1 VEEKMSA
8 AQKYSEKYFRF
19 ESDINAKP
27 IVGHRHYHDAF
38 EIYYLEDGECRY
50 FIDNK
55 SYDVRAGDVIL
66 VPEGVIHHTAYRE
79 GVHSRKLLYCSRATI
94 PASVTDR
101 LASLFYLYRNESI
114 SPQIKEIFEEIERE
128 SALADPFSLDVI
140 SARVELLFLLMARNK
155 NTCPDTS
162 EGNGYVTAAVEYV
175 RRNFGSE
182 VKLCDAAREISVS
195 PEHLSRVFKKETGF
209 GFCEYLTLIR
219 LKNAEELL
227 LNRPDMSVSDVAYA
241 CGFND
246 SNYFCERFKKS
257 YGAPP
262 LKYRKGLEKA

>member
-1 VEEKMSA
+1 MS
-8 AQKYSEKYFRF
+8 QKYSEKYLRF

-55 SYDVRAGDVIL
+55 SYDVKQGDLIL
-66 VPEGVIHHTAYRE
+66 VPEGVIHHTSYRD
-79 GVHSRKLLYCSRATI
+79 GIHSRKLLYCSRSLI
-94 PASVTDR
+94 PPAVTKK
-101 LASLFYLYRNESI
+101 LSSMLYLYRNESI
-114 SPQIKEIFEEIERE
+114 SREIKAIFDDIEKE
-128 SALADPFSLDVI
+128 SALSDSFSEGVI
-140 SARVELLFLLMARNK
+140 EAKVELLFFLLARNE
-155 NTCPDTS
+155 NTCSALS
-162 EGNGYVTAAVEYV
+162 EGNEYVISAVEYV
-175 RRNFGSE
+175 RKNFQRD
-182 VKLCDAAREISVS
+182 VKLCDLAKEISVS

-227 LNRPDMSVSDVAYA
+227 INCPSMSVSDVAFR

-246 SNYFCERFKKS
+246 SNYFCEKFKRS
-257 YGAPP
+257 YGASP
-262 LKYRKGLEKA
+262 LKYRKAHSL

>member
-1 VEEKMSA
+1 M
-8 AQKYSEKYFRF
+8 AQKYPEKYFHF

-27 IVGHRHYHDAF
+27 AVGHRHYHDAF
-38 EIYYLEDGECRY
+38 EIYYLADGECRY

-55 SYDVRAGDVIL
+55 SYDVHAGDIIL
-66 VPEGVIHHTAYRE
+66 IPDGVIHHTAYRE
-79 GVHSRKLLYCSRATI
+79 GVHSRKLIYCSRASI

-101 LASLFYLYRNESI
+101 LSSLLYLYRNESI
-114 SPQIKEIFEEIERE
+114 AREIKKIFEDIENE
-128 SALADPFSLDVI
+128 SSLADPFSTDIIAAKL
-140 SARVELLFLLMARNK
+140 ELLFLLMARNK
-155 NTCPDTS
+155 NTCSPS
-162 EGNGYVTAAVEYV
+162 PEGNEYVTAAVDYV
-175 RRNFGSE
+175 RKNFKGD
-182 VKLCDAAREISVS
+182 VKLCDVAKEISVS
-195 PEHLSRVFKKETGF
+195 PEHLSRIFKKETGF
-209 GFCEYLTLIR
+209 GFCEYLTLVR

-227 LNRPDMSVSDVAYA
+227 LGEPALSVSDIAYA